1 MHQLNATEQK
11 WFDLIQEARSSGLSD
26 KAWCQQNNVPTSTFY
41 YHIHKLRNKVVNL
54 PASCSTVIPEAHEIV
69 KLEVLDE
76 DKLPTV
82 PSNEEETVVVQ
93 NVPTPTVECDHP
105 AVPLA
110 DPGFSARIHMDNVTV
125 DLSNSAS
132 EQIIRSVIS
141 ALRQPC

>member
-41 YHIHKLRNKVVNL
+41 YHIHKLRNKVVDI
-54 PASCSTVIPEAHEIV
+54 PASRSTVIPEAHEIV

-76 DKLPTV
+76 DKLPTA

-93 NVPTPTVECDHP
+93 NVPTPTADHVC
-105 AVPLA
+105 A
-110 DPGFSARIHMDNVTV
+110 GGTN
-125 DLSNSAS
+125 N
-132 EQIIRSVIS
+132 
-141 ALRQPC
+141 